1 MQITVKYFGSLV
13 EKTGIK
19 EEQIDVG
26 KIGSGLEALKAYCF
40 QKYGISNGGSI
51 QTAVNQTLQNEG
63 DLEHGDEVVFLP
75 PYSGG

>member
-19 EEQIDVG
+19 EELIAID
-26 KIGSGLEALKAYCF
+26 KIGSGLNELKAYCF
-40 QKYGISNGGSI
+40 KKYGINDSNSI
-51 QTAVNQTLQNEG
+51 QTAVNQTLQKEG
-63 DLEHGDEVVFLP
+63 SLEDGDEVVFLP